1 MKQALN
7 HIILGTGQ
15 LGLAIMDELVA
26 AGEPVRLVNRS
37 GEVDEKLPAGVEL
50 VTADVTDP
58 AQVAAVCEGA
68 EIVFF
73 CVQPPYHRWPELFPK
88 LAAGVI
94 DGLSGSGT
102 KLVFGS
108 NVYAYGPTAGHPIHE
123 ELPYAAETRK
133 GRVRAEVAKMLL
145 QAHRDGRVAVTIG
158 RAADFF
164 GPRVTR
170 SMAGELLFEA
180 ALNGKPVNM
189 MGDIDLPH
197 TITYI
202 RDFAKALVRLS
213 KRPEAYGRA
222 WHVPSAPTV
231 TPRQFIDLVEAE
243 IERPIKVRPAGKW
256 MLKLIGLFNRD
267 VNEMV
272 EMLYEFEEPFI
283 IDHSQYVT
291 TFGNGVTPHDVAIKE
306 TVEWYRDR

>member
-37 GEVDEKLPAGVEL
+37 GKVDEKLPAGVEL

-108 NVYAYGPTAGHPIHE
+108 NVYAYGPTGGPPDPRRASLRGRNPQRAGQSRGGQD
-123 ELPYAAETRK
+123 AAAGPSRGSGCGHHRPS
-133 GRVRAEVAKMLL
+133 GRLFWTARDPV
-145 QAHRDGRVAVTIG
+145 DGR
-158 RAADFF
+158 RA
-164 GPRVTR
+164 
-170 SMAGELLFEA
+170 S
-180 ALNGKPVNM
+180 
-189 MGDIDLPH
+189 I
-197 TITYI
+197 
-202 RDFAKALVRLS
+202 
-213 KRPEAYGRA
+213 
-222 WHVPSAPTV
+222 
-231 TPRQFIDLVEAE
+231 
-243 IERPIKVRPAGKW
+243 
-256 MLKLIGLFNRD
+256 
-267 VNEMV
+267 
-272 EMLYEFEEPFI
+272 
-283 IDHSQYVT
+283 
-291 TFGNGVTPHDVAIKE
+291 
-306 TVEWYRDR
+306 